1 MRGTG
6 KENTGWGGIWRM
18 VREEHQ
24 SMDWGGGG
32 GHTVG
37 WLATAEQLPSGV
49 QVLHTSMELQ
59 AWVLAR

>member
-1 MRGTG
+1 
-6 KENTGWGGIWRM
+6 M

-24 SMDWGGGG
+24 SMDWGGWGG